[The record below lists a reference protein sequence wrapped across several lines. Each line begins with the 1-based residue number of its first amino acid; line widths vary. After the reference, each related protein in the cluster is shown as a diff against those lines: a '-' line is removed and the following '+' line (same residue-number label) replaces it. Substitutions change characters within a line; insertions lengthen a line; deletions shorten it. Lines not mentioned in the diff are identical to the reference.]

1 MTVKPKFKEIK
12 IWFSKRWNL
21 DKSDFIISKDTK
33 DELKSAIYVI
43 TLKHI
48 SDYIDKHG
56 LYKENKKM
64 IDSNLE
70 INIRINDN
78 LFNAISEMQKALDEQ
93 DRLKAQSNIDN
104 SSQNITSTIPSQSD
118 EAISINVK
126 QSINKN
132 ENHKEETTL
141 KLTQKNT

>member
-1 MTVKPKFKEIK
+1 
-12 IWFSKRWNL
+12 
-21 DKSDFIISKDTK
+21 
-33 DELKSAIYVI
+33 
-43 TLKHI
+43 
-48 SDYIDKHG
+48 
-56 LYKENKKM
+56 M

-93 DRLKAQSNIDN
+93 DRLKAQNNIDS